1 MLGSNIRC
9 HGPSQL
15 PAVTRLPCI
24 LASLA
29 FLVCSWAGCTQQDP
43 IVTYTVPTKIP
54 AKLMPGK
61 DRMLAAMLPK
71 GKEIWFF
78 KVTGPEEAI
87 ESLQGTFRDFVE
99 DIEFQDG
106 SPKLKE
112 LPDGWRRGGEK
123 PFRYAT
129 LDVDTPDK
137 QLGISVSSLPLRDD
151 AWDQQVQDNVNRWRG
166 QLGLSKSDQ
175 KWAGG
180 EPIVVENADPNA
192 VWVDLVGETGGA
204 STMSP
209 PFANRSPPSADS
221 SVRPGTVP
229 PGSSVTD
236 QRMLAAMVPKG
247 SDIWFFKVMGEKT
260 AVAFVEKTLQ
270 EFVENI
276 EFNQGVPDLET
287 LPKTWTKGGERPFRY
302 ATVDVVTP
310 AGKLDISISKLVRQP
325 DKSWGQQVDMNVNR
339 WRGQMGLPASSE
351 KWAGGQSLTVKAA
364 DEGSVWVDLVA
375 ASKSAAADTG
385 SSTELGKSASTVAG
399 PNDQDADTRSDA
411 KREPIAY
418 DRPAGWRD
426 GRKTSMRLAAFDV
439 GPDGKTAEI
448 TVIAAGGDL
457 RGNVA
462 RWLGQVRNG
471 TVPEAVVDQAL
482 KDAQEVTVAGTKGKR
497 FLLLGSEEDAAAR
510 NAIDATIIPLGSDG
524 TSSLFVKMTGPA
536 ETVESQAS
544 AIQSFLKS
552 LKLNL

>member
-1 MLGSNIRC
+1 
-9 HGPSQL
+9 
-15 PAVTRLPCI
+15 
-24 LASLA
+24 
-29 FLVCSWAGCTQQDP
+29 
-43 IVTYTVPTKIP
+43 
-54 AKLMPGK
+54 MPGK

-87 ESLQGTFRDFVE
+87 ESLRGTFRDFVE

-166 QLGLSKSDQ
+166 QWGLTKSDQ

-209 PFANRSPPSADS
+209 PFANRSPPLADS
-221 SVRPGTVP
+221 SVRPGTAP

-287 LPKTWTKGGERPFRY
+287 LPKTWTKGGER
-302 ATVDVVTP
+302 
-310 AGKLDISISKLVRQP
+310 L
-325 DKSWGQQVDMNVNR
+325 
-339 WRGQMGLPASSE
+339 LPLCDSRCCHPNGE
-351 KWAGGQSLTVKAA
+351 
-364 DEGSVWVDLVA
+364 
-375 ASKSAAADTG
+375 TG
-385 SSTELGKSASTVAG
+385 YQYFQAG
-399 PNDQDADTRSDA
+399 PTTRQVMGSAGRYECQPLAWPDGPTRF
-411 KREPIAY
+411 KREMGGWSVI
-418 DRPAGWRD
+418 DR
-426 GRKTSMRLAAFDV
+426 
-439 GPDGKTAEI
+439 E
-448 TVIAAGGDL
+448 GG
-457 RGNVA
+457 
-462 RWLGQVRNG
+462 
-471 TVPEAVVDQAL
+471 
-482 KDAQEVTVAGTKGKR
+482 
-497 FLLLGSEEDAAAR
+497 
-510 NAIDATIIPLGSDG
+510 
-524 TSSLFVKMTGPA
+524 
-536 ETVESQAS
+536 
-544 AIQSFLKS
+544 
-552 LKLNL
+552 

>member
-1 MLGSNIRC
+1 MLGSNIKC

-71 GKEIWFF
+71 DKEIWFF

-175 KWAGG
+175 KWAGHLKTCKST
-180 EPIVVENADPNA
+180 I
-192 VWVDLVGETGGA
+192 TA
-204 STMSP
+204 SCAHSSP
-209 PFANRSPPSADS
+209 CVRSQP
-221 SVRPGTVP
+221 
-229 PGSSVTD
+229 
-236 QRMLAAMVPKG
+236 QMKG
-247 SDIWFFKVMGEKT
+247 IFSDGI
-260 AVAFVEKTLQ
+260 
-270 EFVENI
+270 
-276 EFNQGVPDLET
+276 
-287 LPKTWTKGGERPFRY
+287 
-302 ATVDVVTP
+302 
-310 AGKLDISISKLVRQP
+310 
-325 DKSWGQQVDMNVNR
+325 
-339 WRGQMGLPASSE
+339 
-351 KWAGGQSLTVKAA
+351 
-364 DEGSVWVDLVA
+364 
-375 ASKSAAADTG
+375 
-385 SSTELGKSASTVAG
+385 
-399 PNDQDADTRSDA
+399 
-411 KREPIAY
+411 
-418 DRPAGWRD
+418 
-426 GRKTSMRLAAFDV
+426 AAFLTFCL
-439 GPDGKTAEI
+439 GCAC
-448 TVIAAGGDL
+448 L
-457 RGNVA
+457 RG
-462 RWLGQVRNG
+462 
-471 TVPEAVVDQAL
+471 
-482 KDAQEVTVAGTKGKR
+482 
-497 FLLLGSEEDAAAR
+497 
-510 NAIDATIIPLGSDG
+510 
-524 TSSLFVKMTGPA
+524 
-536 ETVESQAS
+536 
-544 AIQSFLKS
+544 
-552 LKLNL
+552 